1 MATHATRPPKIPRGA
16 ARSNQSHAMKYLLVI
31 PDGAADEPQASL
43 GGRTPLEAAHTPAMD
58 ALAARGQVGRADHV
72 PPSLPPGSEVACM
85 SLLGYDPLSFFT
97 GRAPLEAAAQ
107 GITLA
112 PEDWAVRCN
121 LVTLREQDGEPVM
134 EDFTAGHVSTE
145 EAKELLAA
153 AQQGLATDFPSL
165 ADAWQFVP
173 GVSYRNL
180 LLYRGPSRG
189 NAASASPLHADLRT
203 VPPHDLMDKPV
214 ADAYPRGTGSR
225 LLTEIMA
232 ASRHW
237 LANHPVNQARLAA
250 GKRPATHVWLWGAG
264 KAPAMPAFADLHHV
278 SATMITAVD
287 LLRGLASL
295 AGWKRRE
302 VEGATGYLDTDYAAK
317 GRAAMEELASADLV
331 CVHVEAPD
339 EASHEGNTAE
349 KIAAIEK
356 IDALIVAPLVE
367 HLATG
372 GDHRILICP
381 DHPTFLSTK
390 THSRGGV
397 PYVMA
402 GSGIAADSAGA
413 YGESTAAS
421 GPLRDPGWQ
430 LMGAFLGT
438 TPAGG

>member
-1 MATHATRPPKIPRGA
+1 
-16 ARSNQSHAMKYLLVI
+16 MKYLLVI

-43 GGRTPLEAAHTPAMD
+43 DGRTPLEAARTPALD

-85 SLLGYDPLSFFT
+85 SLLGYDPLTYFT

-107 GITLA
+107 GITLG
-112 PEDWAVRCN
+112 PDDWAVRCN
-121 LVTLREQDGEPVM
+121 LVTIREQDGQGVM

-145 EAKELLAA
+145 EARELLAA
-153 AQQGLATDFPSL
+153 AQAGLAAEFPEL
-165 ADAWQFVP
+165 AASWQFVP

-180 LLYRGPSRG
+180 LMFRGEAG
-189 NAASASPLHADLRT
+189 QAAPLGSDLRT

-214 ADAYPRGTGSR
+214 ADAFPRGTGSR
-225 LLTEIMA
+225 LLSEVMA
-232 ASRHW
+232 ASAGW
-237 LANHPVNQARLAA
+237 LADHPVNKARIAA

-264 KAPAMPAFADLHHV
+264 KAPAMPPFRELYGT

-317 GRAAMEELASADLV
+317 ARAAVEELASADLV
-331 CVHVEAPD
+331 CVHIEAPD
-339 EASHEGNTAE
+339 EASHEGNVAE
-349 KIAAIEK
+349 KITAIER
-356 IDALIVAPLVE
+356 IDALIVAPLVT
-367 HLATG
+367 HLEG
-372 GDHRILICP
+372 CGEYRILVCP

-402 GSGIAADSAGA
+402 GSGVAADSAVA
-413 YGESTAAS
+413 YGESAAAA
-421 GPLRDPGWQ
+421 GRLTDPGWQ
-430 LMGAFLGT
+430 LIGEFLGSS
-438 TPAGG
+438 PAGG

>member
-1 MATHATRPPKIPRGA
+1 
-16 ARSNQSHAMKYLLVI
+16 MKYLLVI

-43 GGRTPLEAAHTPAMD
+43 DGRTPLEAARTPAMD
-58 ALAARGQVGRADHV
+58 ALAARGRVGRADHV
-72 PPSLPPGSEVACM
+72 PPSLSPGSEVACM
-85 SLLGYDPLSFFT
+85 SLLGYDPLVFFT

-107 GITLA
+107 GITLG
-112 PEDWAVRCN
+112 PNDWAVRCN
-121 LVTLREQDGEPVM
+121 LITLTEQDGQPVM

-145 EAKELLAA
+145 EARELLAA
-153 AQQGLATDFPSL
+153 AQAGLATDFPQL

-180 LLYRGPSRG
+180 LLYRGKAG
-189 NAASASPLHADLRT
+189 QASPLHADLRT
-203 VPPHDLMDKPV
+203 VPPHDLVDKPV

-225 LLTEIMA
+225 LLSEIMA
-232 ASRHW
+232 ASGGW
-237 LANHPVNQARLAA
+237 LANQPANQSRLAA

-264 KAPAMPAFADLHHV
+264 RAPAMPAFADLHKV

-302 VEGATGYLDTDYAAK
+302 VDGATGYLDTDYAAK
-317 GRAAMEELASADLV
+317 GRAAVEELETAELV

-356 IDALIVAPLVE
+356 IDQQIVAPLVA
-367 HLATG
+367 HLDDQG
-372 GDHRILICP
+372 EDYRVLVCP

-397 PYVMA
+397 PYVIA
-402 GSGIAADSAGA
+402 GSGITADSAVA
-413 YGESTAAS
+413 YGESAAAA
-421 GPLRDPGWQ
+421 GPMLESGWQ
-430 LMGAFLGT
+430 LMGKFLGT
-438 TPAGG
+438 SPTGG